1 MLCEVKQEI
10 YTEAQSAYKKLMT
23 SKFTRS
29 SKKWERELRANVNI
43 LWIEFFQS
51 SLQVGLK
58 FRLRD
63 GTFQTVN

>member
-23 SKFTRS
+23 SKFIRS
-29 SKKWERELRANVNI
+29 SKKWERELRVNVNI

>member
-10 YTEAQSAYKKLMT
+10 YTEAQSTYKKLMT
-23 SKFTRS
+23 SKFPRS

-58 FRLRD
+58 FRLCD
-63 GTFQTVN
+63 GAFQTVN